1 MTTAL
6 ELVRRARRRLAAV
19 VALSALLWGVS
30 AALAVVAAAALVRL
44 VVPLPAAVYAA
55 LWPLAG
61 LAALA
66 SAGVVVWR
74 GRGVRSLEGVALWI
88 EERQPELRYALVT
101 AIDPGIGPADVHAAL
116 HREAARADVSG
127 LVGRAVRRALG
138 RALGAVVVLA
148 VVVFLLEPQGL
159 LRAAGEELVRRA
171 VPEAEAALAS
181 RLVHLTARV
190 VPPSYSRLPEAELEE
205 PEGVSALVGSRI
217 TFAGSG
223 PADGVVAVVEGD
235 TLAATARS
243 RSQWGIDVTMPAVPT
258 VVAFHDREYRRLVVL
273 EPRAD
278 SVPVVRLRLPARDTT
293 YQTVPRGRL
302 VVEAEL
308 TDDLGLDYG
317 VVEYMVTRGGQESFE
332 TKLSYGAR
340 VVFGNARRA
349 VLREAIDLDTMGLG
363 PGTVLHI
370 RVVAFDGND
379 VTGPGKGVSETR
391 TLRIA
396 EPEDS
401 VSINPAPPLPID
413 SMWMS
418 QRRLNMKTDTLIR
431 DKPRLDVKT
440 FVHTSSAYGNAQE
453 EIRQRAIAVIGLLE
467 DDGVGGSFETQVSRL
482 LREAVD
488 LMYEAR
494 VLLGIAKPD
503 SAMPYM
509 VRVLEIL
516 DEIRLA
522 NRYYLRGVVRPE
534 AVNVERVRLTGEDP
548 AGKEVREPRR
558 VLEDV
563 RERLAERIERAAALA
578 RSEPA
583 AAADSLVYVRVAALV
598 EAPGVAEALEGA
610 IEQLRRGVAAD
621 SALARVRRALEPA
634 PVRLRGPVEW
644 GGIP

>member
-1 MTTAL
+1 MP
-6 ELVRRARRRLAAV
+6 EE
-19 VALSALLWGVS
+19 
-30 AALAVVAAAALVRL
+30 
-44 VVPLPAAVYAA
+44 P
-55 LWPLAG
+55 
-61 LAALA
+61 
-66 SAGVVVWR
+66 VVV
-74 GRGVRSLEGVALWI
+74 SL
-88 EERQPELRYALVT
+88 
-101 AIDPGIGPADVHAAL
+101 
-116 HREAARADVSG
+116 
-127 LVGRAVRRALG
+127 
-138 RALGAVVVLA
+138 
-148 VVVFLLEPQGL
+148 
-159 LRAAGEELVRRA
+159 
-171 VPEAEAALAS
+171 
-181 RLVHLTARV
+181 
-190 VPPSYSRLPEAELEE
+190 
-205 PEGVSALVGSRI
+205 
-217 TFAGSG
+217 
-223 PADGVVAVVEGD
+223 
-235 TLAATARS
+235 
-243 RSQWGIDVTMPAVPT
+243 
-258 VVAFHDREYRRLVVL
+258 HDRDYHRLVVL

-308 TDDLGLDYG
+308 SDDIGLDYG

-332 TKLSYGAR
+332 TKLSHGPR
-340 VVFGNARRA
+340 HVLENARTA
-349 VLREAIDLDTMGLG
+349 VLREAVLLDTLGLG

-370 RVVAFDGND
+370 RAVAFDRND
-379 VTGPGKGVSETR
+379 VTGPGRGVSETR

-431 DKPRLDVKT
+431 ERPRLDQKT
-440 FVHTSSAYGNAQE
+440 FVHTSSAYGNAQD
-453 EIRQRAIAVIGLLE
+453 EIRQRAVAVIALLE
-467 DDGVGGSFETQVSRL
+467 DDGVGGTFETQVSRL

-494 VLLGIAKPD
+494 VQLGIAQPD

-522 NRYYLRGVVRPE
+522 NRYYLRGVLRPE

-548 AGKEVREPRR
+548 AGKEVREARG

-563 RERLAERIERAAALA
+563 RVRLAERIERAVGLVE
-578 RSEPA
+578 RDRQ
-583 AAADSLVYVRVAALV
+583 AAADSLTYVRVGALS
-598 EAPGVAEALEGA
+598 EAPEVAEALVGV
-610 IEQLRRGVAAD
+610 IERLRRGEAVD